1 MARRQR
7 QVVSALPDDAAYTRA
22 IGESDKQLVVVDIHR
37 DWCGPCTVMEA
48 VYRKAYIEID
58 KAEERV
64 KFYTVRTV
72 HRRGAPSFVA
82 TSFCR
87 LQIDE
92 AKLTPEQKHGL
103 PLNGGCKPLFVV
115 FKVIYDELVLHW
127 LSTLRVAAASIAA
140 TSHPLEDCR
149 C

>member
-64 KFYTVRTV
+64 KFYTVRQCTD
-72 HRRGAPSFVA
+72 AA
-82 TSFCR
+82 
-87 LQIDE
+87 
-92 AKLTPEQKHGL
+92 L
-103 PLNGGCKPLFVV
+103 PASSPLPPRHV
-115 FKVIYDELVLHW
+115 
-127 LSTLRVAAASIAA
+127 
-140 TSHPLEDCR
+140 
-149 C
+149 